1 MANGDCS
8 QVAELGLLI
17 AVASLVAEHRFQ
29 GTWAS
34 VVATRG
40 LSGYSSRALQGW
52 LHSCGTQA
60 ELLLSMWDL
69 PGSEMNPCLLKPLE
83 MSVKLM
89 ERNDRSLIHPCF
101 FFFYFLFYIEVW

>member
-1 MANGDCS
+1 MLHQGVSLGVANGDCS

-29 GTWAS
+29 GIWAS

-40 LSGYSSRALQGW
+40 LSGYSSWALQGW
-52 LHSCGTQA
+52 LNSCGTRA

-69 PGSEMNPCLLKPLE
+69 PGSEMNPCLLYWQAA
-83 MSVKLM
+83 
-89 ERNDRSLIHPCF
+89 SLLLGHQGSPMAVC
-101 FFFYFLFYIEVW
+101 